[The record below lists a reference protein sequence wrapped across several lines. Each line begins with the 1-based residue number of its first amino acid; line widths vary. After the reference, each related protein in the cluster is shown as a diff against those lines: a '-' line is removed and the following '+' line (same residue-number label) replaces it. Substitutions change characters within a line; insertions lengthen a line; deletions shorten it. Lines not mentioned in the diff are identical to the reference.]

1 MKVQPWSADVD
12 CHFRGGSEADFARQH
27 AVIAHSHADD
37 KADLRGR
44 IPDRQAHR
52 RRIHQCT
59 VAHVQI
65 QQTESA
71 HGYQANRVGGRRTW
85 GRMPNDAELMLA
97 VTAVTEYKGFTDA
110 W

>member
-1 MKVQPWSADVD
+1 MD
-12 CHFRGGSEADFARQH
+12 CHFRGGSVADFARQR
-27 AVIAHSHADD
+27 ALITHSHADD
-37 KADLRGR
+37 KAGLCGS
-44 IPDRQAHR
+44 IPRQQAHR

-59 VAHVQI
+59 FPHVQI
-65 QQTESA
+65 QQTEEA
-71 HGYQANRVGGRRTW
+71 HRYRANREGVRRTC

>member
-1 MKVQPWSADVD
+1 VD

-27 AVIAHSHADD
+27 AVIAHSRADD
-37 KADLRGR
+37 KVGLRGR

-71 HGYQANRVGGRRTW
+71 HGYQANRVGGRRTC
-85 GRMPNDAELMLA
+85 GRTPNDAELMLA